1 MKDEE
6 IYRAAIEE
14 WGVHL
19 QLIMV
24 LEEMSEL
31 AKEITHLMR
40 GNGSPVKLID
50 ERADVGIMLEQLD
63 IILTGYDENYKNR
76 LSTARMNKLVR
87 LKQRVTEHQQN
98 RQVKP

>member
-14 WGVHL
+14 WGVNL

-40 GNGSPVKLID
+40 GYGSPIQLID
-50 ERADVGIMLEQLD
+50 ER
-63 IILTGYDENYKNR
+63 ILTGYDENYKNR
-76 LSTARMNKLVR
+76 LSTARMNKLMR
-87 LKQRVTEHQQN
+87 LKQRVIEHQQK
-98 RQVKP
+98 RKED